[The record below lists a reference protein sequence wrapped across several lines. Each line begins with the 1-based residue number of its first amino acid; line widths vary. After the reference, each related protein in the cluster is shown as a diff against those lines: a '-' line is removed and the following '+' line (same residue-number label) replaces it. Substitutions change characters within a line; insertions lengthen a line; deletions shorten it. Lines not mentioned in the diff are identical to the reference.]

1 MLALYLSTLLTDGG
15 GPVVI
20 KPVSLALAKQHLEYE
35 DDDRD
40 DLITQYID
48 AAQAWVEGYTGLL
61 LTRRTVVSQLDGC
74 SRYYIL
80 GVGPDPVIDS
90 LTYLDIDMVE
100 QTVPPADYTLANGRL
115 YPVTTLPFSRYGYV
129 ATITAGF
136 TTDIPADLVSA
147 QLLIVGHLFAN
158 REAVREAGRG
168 MALAEVPL
176 AAKALC
182 DPHRAIRV

>member
-40 DLITQYID
+40 DLISQYID

-61 LTRRTVVSQLDGC
+61 LTRRAVVSQLDGC

-80 GVGPDPVIDS
+80 GAGPDPVIDS
-90 LTYLDIDMVE
+90 LTYLDSDMVE
-100 QTVPPADYTLANGRL
+100 QTVPPADYTLVNGRL
-115 YPVTTLPFSRYGYV
+115 HPVTTLPFARYGYV

-136 TTDIPADLVSA
+136 TTDIPADLISA

-158 REAVREAGRG
+158 REAVSATG
-168 MALAEVPL
+168 LTEVPL
-176 AAKALC
+176 AAKSLC
-182 DPHRAIRV
+182 DPHRALRV